1 MKGLSHYEVNLQ
13 QETIQLDINV
23 TPEIVTVTI
32 TEYDK
37 NLGICTISSDPHIR
51 DFKCPDWRLSE
62 PVVQSFTALNESERE
77 YVLQDNAEKN
87 MDIAKALRALAYKLE
102 TGEPIEVI

>member
-32 TEYDK
+32 TEPNDK
-37 NLGICTISSDPHIR
+37 D
-51 DFKCPDWRLSE
+51 DWRLSE